1 LPAGRM
7 HSYQSIAAAY
17 NGMSAELV
25 AQRGFSAPKQYT
37 ARYIPAAQS
46 ELNAPAAQAAPAQY
60 AAPAAAPQYQA
71 PPPAVPA
78 GVNAVTGEIGPG
90 YAAPQQG
97 NEPPF

>member
-1 LPAGRM
+1 VG
-7 HSYQSIAAAY
+7 QV
-17 NGMSAELV
+17 GVGV
-25 AQRGFSAPKQYT
+25 ALDQHAVDRGGFLDHGQG
-37 ARYIPAAQS
+37 
-46 ELNAPAAQAAPAQY
+46 LL
-60 AAPAAAPQYQA
+60 